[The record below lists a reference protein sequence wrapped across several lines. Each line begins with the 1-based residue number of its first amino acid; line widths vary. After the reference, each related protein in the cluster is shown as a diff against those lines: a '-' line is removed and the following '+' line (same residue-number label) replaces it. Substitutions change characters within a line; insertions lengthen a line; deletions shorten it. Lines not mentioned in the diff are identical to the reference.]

1 MNKNMLFRNI
11 PKVDVILEKHEIVKL
26 IEKYH
31 RDVVVDAIREEID
44 KLRSFIKE
52 NDDINLIE
60 EKINN
65 LVDNITSNVRKVYSY
80 NLKKVINGTGTILHT
95 NLGRAIISKKHAD
108 YLNQVVTSYSN
119 LEYNLEEGKRGS
131 VTLILKN

>member
-1 MNKNMLFRNI
+1 MNKNILFRNI
-11 PKVDVILEKHEIVKL
+11 PKVDVLLENPEIIKL

-31 RDVVVDAIREEID
+31 RDVVVDVIREEID

-60 EKINN
+60 EKINS
-65 LVDNITSNVRKVYSY
+65 LVENIDSNVKKVYSY
-80 NLKKVINGTGTILHT
+80 NLRKVINGTGTILHT

-108 YLNQVVTSYSN
+108 
-119 LEYNLEEGKRGS
+119 
-131 VTLILKN
+131 